1 MWQNAGLCGVDP
13 WYRGIIWEASS
24 TETDTEY
31 IQKWMNKELI
41 WPPSLEPYALQDPPQ
56 HIIHGAK
63 SRREVLREKGVYKA
77 AKTISN
83 SGVRVAWPGLSN
95 PSKVKVKE
103 GEVMG
108 VGIVPVNELSI

>member
-13 WYRGIIWEASS
+13 WYRGINWEASS
-24 TETDTEY
+24 IDTDTEY

-41 WPPSLEPYALQDPPQ
+41 WPPSLEPYALQGPPQ
-56 HIIHGAK
+56 HIIHDAN

-95 PSKVKVKE
+95 PSEVKE